1 MSLLSYSNSFQL
13 IFLPSMIAK
22 FISKIKEDLC
32 MH

>member
-13 IFLPSMIAK
+13 ILIPSMTAK
-22 FISKIKEDLC
+22 FISEIKKDLC